1 VDALTSYQ
9 ASRVA
14 LARAQGVIATL
25 N

>member
-14 LARAQGVIATL
+14 LARAQGVISTL
-25 N
+25 D